1 MTASFAEEV
10 IPRALRNSVFKFRGN
25 MSPNRIARCIAVVIA
40 LLLLWPSLSIA
51 QKDTGAIVGY
61 VGDEHG
67 APLAGAKVTLTS
79 GDTKPAAGQSTG
91 ASTDGTGEFRF
102 EGLKPGRYTLLF
114 ESKGMISKTETVH
127 VKLGHKTSVNERL
140 RPPVVPKKDDNNN
153 D

>member
-1 MTASFAEEV
+1 MTASFGEEV
-10 IPRALRNSVFKFRGN
+10 SPRAPRNSAFNFRGN
-25 MSPNRIARCIAVVIA
+25 MPLGRFTRRILVIVA
-40 LLLLWPSLSIA
+40 LLLLSPSLSFA

-67 APLAGAKVTLTS
+67 APLAGARVTLTS
-79 GDTKPAAGQSTG
+79 GDARPAAGQSTG

-102 EGLKPGRYTLLF
+102 EGLQPGRYTLLF

-127 VKLGHKTSVNERL
+127 VKVGHKTSVNERL